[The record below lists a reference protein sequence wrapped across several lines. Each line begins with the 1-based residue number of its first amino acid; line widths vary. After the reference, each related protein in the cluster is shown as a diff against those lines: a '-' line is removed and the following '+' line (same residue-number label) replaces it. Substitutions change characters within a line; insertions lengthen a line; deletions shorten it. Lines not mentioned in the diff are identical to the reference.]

1 MKAHSPLNNYPPIRW
16 PERYNLMGV
25 AVSATNY
32 QETVDRLF
40 EAAHRD
46 IPVIASF
53 HAAHAI
59 VCASN
64 DKTLQERVNSFEI
77 VAPDGQPVRWALNV
91 LYDTAMQERVYGPE
105 TMRCVCE
112 RAAIEQTPIYLY
124 GGANQEVLDKLMAEL
139 QASFPGIE
147 IAGYEVPPFRP
158 LTADEDAAVV
168 ERINASGA
176 KFVFIGLG
184 SPKQEHFAYEHRDK
198 INAVQLCV
206 GAAFDFH
213 AKTKKMAPA
222 WMQRNGLEW
231 LFRACSEPRRLGKRY
246 LTTNSIF
253 AYKFARQCVSQK
265 ILRRKREVVLQES

>member
-1 MKAHSPLNNYPPIRW
+1 MSETTAICW
-16 PERYNLMGV
+16 PNRYDLMGV

-32 QETVDRLF
+32 RETVDRLF
-40 EAAHRD
+40 EAAHKN
-46 IPVIASF
+46 IPAIASF
-53 HAAHAI
+53 HSAHAI
-59 VCASN
+59 VCAST
-64 DKTLQERVNSFEI
+64 DKELQQRVNSFEI

-112 RAAIEQTPIYLY
+112 RAAIEQVPIYLY
-124 GGANQEVLDKLMAEL
+124 GGANQDVLDKLMSEL
-139 QASFPGIE
+139 SRRFPGIV
-147 IAGYEVPPFRP
+147 IAGAEAPPFRP
-158 LTADEDAAVV
+158 LTPEEDAAVV

-184 SPKQEHFAYEHRDK
+184 SPKQEHFAYEHRARIDC
-198 INAVQLCV
+198 VQLCV

-213 AKTKKMAPA
+213 ARTKKMAPA

-253 AYKFARQCVSQK
+253 AYRLARQVVSQK
-265 ILRRKREVVLQES
+265 ILKSKRKVALQES